1 MNACFEGR
9 PVIMLSLPDINM
21 TLYVF
26 DSVSFR
32 TKKLKF
38 WPQNTR
44 YMAYNP

>member
-9 PVIMLSLPDINM
+9 PAIMLSLPDINM
-21 TLYVF
+21 YMFLI
-26 DSVSFR
+26 VSFR

-44 YMAYNP
+44 YMACNP